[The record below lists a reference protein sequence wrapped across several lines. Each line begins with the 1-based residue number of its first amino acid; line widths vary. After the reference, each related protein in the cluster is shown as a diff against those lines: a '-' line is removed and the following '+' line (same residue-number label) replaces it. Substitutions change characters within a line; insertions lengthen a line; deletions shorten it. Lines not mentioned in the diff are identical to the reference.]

1 MSVEGLC
8 QICEHEPA
16 KHACDR
22 CGALV
27 CETHYDRAVG
37 RCLECA
43 RETNRP
49 PDHLDSGDD
58 VLR

>member
-8 QICEHEPA
+8 QICENAPA
-16 KHACDR
+16 TFACDR

-27 CETHYDRAVG
+27 CADHYDREG
-37 RCLECA
+37 SLCLECA
-43 RETNRP
+43 KTARRP
-49 PDHLDSGDD
+49 PEHIRSGDD